1 MEIARHKETQ
11 LQPLFPLHS
20 RGYISRS
27 RIPLLPFDFPASCVH
42 PRIHEAVRV
51 PVGKG
56 LKVDEPKLF
65 TWTDLART
73 NNGSGIQS
81 CIHRVY
87 IHRAMAVDRR
97 KARTLWN
104 EIFFSFHSLSLLL
117 VWERERE
124 HRVEACRWWIVNA
137 PLNVR
142 QIWLAAFKN
151 ENEDVIDRRRWPNN
165 RKRTWLRRGFHGQ
178 HPGLFPANRSE
189 NSSNQRNWNVYFFFP
204 VEITCSFNSVE
215 WKLSTIISNCLIN

>member
-1 MEIARHKETQ
+1 MNRNYLPGRTWLVQITGLGSSRASTACIFIERWLSIVERHELYEMK
-11 LQPLFPLHS
+11 
-20 RGYISRS
+20 
-27 RIPLLPFDFPASCVH
+27 
-42 PRIHEAVRV
+42 
-51 PVGKG
+51 
-56 LKVDEPKLF
+56 
-65 TWTDLART
+65 
-73 NNGSGIQS
+73 
-81 CIHRVY
+81 
-87 IHRAMAVDRR
+87 
-97 KARTLWN
+97 
-104 EIFFSFHSLSLLL
+104 FFSLSTLSLFFLFGG
-117 VWERERE
+117 ERERE

-178 HPGLFPANRSE
+178 HPGLFPANRPE